1 MRVLTI
7 HKSKGLEAHTV
18 FIPFCNWDLEKD
30 HRDTILWLT
39 PSKEPFSKISP
50 IPVAPYSN
58 RVRQSIF
65 ADDYEQEHLR
75 SRIENLNLLYV
86 AFTRPQRNLFVWGTW
101 SGKDKDPVATAG
113 DLLHKVIVDN
123 FSNDNQQYCFEKTA
137 DGFVLETL
145 SSPQTDYRDEGQAV
159 PAGGKQNPFG
169 SGVRRPLSITLC
181 QTPLR
186 ATFCQSGEAAEFIAA
201 RAGEE
206 AVAESAAYINR
217 GNLMHNIFSM
227 IETAA
232 DISRAVG
239 VLRGQ
244 GFEADGIDFNQ
255 IETEIRQ
262 KIAACPLVA
271 DLTDGSWLVLNE
283 RSILLPAGS
292 AQGAAMVQAVTNYTD
307 AKLIASLSEDLGE
320 AMVGINEQEI
330 ALLMAERG
338 K

>member
-1 MRVLTI
+1 M
-7 HKSKGLEAHTV
+7 
-18 FIPFCNWDLEKD
+18 
-30 HRDTILWLT
+30 
-39 PSKEPFSKISP
+39 
-50 IPVAPYSN
+50 
-58 RVRQSIF
+58 
-65 ADDYEQEHLR
+65 R

-101 SGKDKDPVATAG
+101 SGKDKDSVATAG
-113 DLLHKVIVDN
+113 DLLHAVIGKD
-123 FSNDNQQYCFEKTA
+123 FSDDYQSYSFEKTE

-145 SSPQTDYRDEGQAV
+145 SSPQTDCRAEGQAV

-169 SGVRRPLSITLC
+169 SGVRRPMSITLC

-186 ATFCQSGEAAEFIAA
+186 ANFCQSGEAAEFIAA

-206 AVAESAAYINR
+206 EVAESAGYINR
-217 GNLMHNIFSM
+217 GNLMHKIFSM
-227 IETAA
+227 IETAG

-283 RSILLPAGS
+283 RSILLPAGNE
-292 AQGAAMVQAVTNYTD
+292 QGAAMVRPDRVSFKDGRAVVLDYKFGKPLPKHQEQVKHYAAYLRQMGTPDVTAYLWYFDEN
-307 AKLIASLSEDLGE
+307 KLVEVL
-320 AMVGINEQEI
+320 
-330 ALLMAERG
+330 
-338 K
+338 